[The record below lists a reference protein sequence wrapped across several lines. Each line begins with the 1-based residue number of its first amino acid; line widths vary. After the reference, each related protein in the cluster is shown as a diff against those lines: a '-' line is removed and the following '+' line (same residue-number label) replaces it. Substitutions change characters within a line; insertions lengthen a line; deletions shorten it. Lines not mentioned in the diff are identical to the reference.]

1 MTTSPQHAA
10 ADLYRQLQEQAAMPA
25 DEWRAQFSPAL
36 PGRRAVSDAERDPAP
51 LLPDDDE
58 PGGSCLVP
66 LVVVI
71 GVPTWMV
78 IGYVLLGMVA
88 R

>member
-1 MTTSPQHAA
+1 MTHPWRTTTRTARAHAPRTHSPCC
-10 ADLYRQLQEQAAMPA
+10 
-25 DEWRAQFSPAL
+25 
-36 PGRRAVSDAERDPAP
+36 RAVSDAERDPAP